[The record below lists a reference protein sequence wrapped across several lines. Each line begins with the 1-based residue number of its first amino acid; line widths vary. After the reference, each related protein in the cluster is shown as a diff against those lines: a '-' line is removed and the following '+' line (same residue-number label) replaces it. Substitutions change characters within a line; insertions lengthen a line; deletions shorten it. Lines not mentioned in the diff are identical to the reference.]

1 MTSNTKFV
9 CHLLLEVLLELTNHL
24 NMCCLVNLN
33 VNKISLNRL
42 SCRSNRRFNLFTFVF
57 SNLTTK
63 TACIQVSAAAGGHTW
78 ARTTSDK
85 TCCNTDGPSKPSFGI
100 FMASDEVAPKCD
112 GGGGRCVL
120 ARQRCRGLC

>member
-1 MTSNTKFV
+1 MIHLISRRGYATFKFGILVGQPMTSNTKFV

-42 SCRSNRRFNLFTFVF
+42 SCRSYRRFNLFTFVF

-63 TACIQVSAAAGGHTW
+63 TACIQVSAAAGGHHV
-78 ARTTSDK
+78 
-85 TCCNTDGPSKPSFGI
+85 GPYY
-100 FMASDEVAPKCD
+100 
-112 GGGGRCVL
+112 
-120 ARQRCRGLC
+120 QR